1 MNKKFYV
8 TTAIDYTNDI
18 IHIGH
23 SYQKILADALA
34 RYHRLIGDETY
45 FLTGT
50 DEHGQKVEK
59 SAKDSRVNPK
69 EFVDKIAN
77 QDKEEWDSLNISYDR
92 FIRTTDP
99 DHIKFAQE
107 FYLKSKANGDIY
119 LSKYEGLYCE
129 GCEAYLTKSD
139 LTNGRCQ
146 FHPDKEPIKINEENY
161 FSFYPNIKISE
172 DHISQNPEFVV
183 PESKRNEILGFIRS
197 GLDDFSVSRQ
207 KSTWGIPVPDD
218 PNTLFTY
225 GLTLN
230 QLLDRH

>member
-1 MNKKFYV
+1 MNKKFYI
-8 TTAIDYTNDI
+8 TTAIDYTNDV

-34 RYHRLIGDETY
+34 RYHRLVGDETY

-59 SAKDSRVNPK
+59 KAKDAGIDPK

-77 QDKEEWDSLNISYDR
+77 LDKEEWNSLNISYDR

-129 GCEAYLTKSD
+129 GCEAYLEESD
-139 LTNGRCQ
+139 LVDGKCP
-146 FHPDKEPIKINEENY
+146 FHPNKEPQKLIEENY
-161 FSFYPNIKISE
+161 FFRLSKYQKFLDEYISK
-172 DHISQNPEFVV
+172 HPEF
-183 PESKRNEILGFIRS
+183 
-197 GLDDFSVSRQ
+197 
-207 KSTWGIPVPDD
+207 
-218 PNTLFTY
+218 
-225 GLTLN
+225 
-230 QLLDRH
+230 